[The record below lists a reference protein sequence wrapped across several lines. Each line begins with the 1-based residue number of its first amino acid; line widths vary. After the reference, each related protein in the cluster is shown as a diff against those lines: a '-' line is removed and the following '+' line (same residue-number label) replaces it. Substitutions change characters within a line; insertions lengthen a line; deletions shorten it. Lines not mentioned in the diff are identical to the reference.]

1 VFLER
6 EIEGMG
12 LSFLSPVPPV
22 SLFGHTI
29 WGHKGLTED
38 ENPQGTYS
46 GQGFD
51 SPCLHQT
58 WATGD
63 GGR

>member
-1 VFLER
+1 
-6 EIEGMG
+6 MG

-46 GQGFD
+46 GQVFD